1 MLVPFTSSL
10 LTHTRTHTH
19 TCTSKTTPPFQSLV
33 HEIFLCRCCPFLHSS
48 LMRAGAS
55 VIMLMCPEALH
66 SLSIYHESFVFHSTV
81 AGALW
86 HERKLEQERV
96 CVCVCVWE
104 REGNIVWSSSFSEV
118 AHPLRTLISSLLAV
132 RSRALSLNCNL
143 LHPARSLRHTPVNC
157 CREQLWQLAGNKIH
171 PNGPNRLQ
179 VDR

>member
-1 MLVPFTSSL
+1 MSWQQGYATQLNLFFRCVHSLYFVLHMLVPFTSSL

-19 TCTSKTTPPFQSLV
+19 TCTSKTTPPFQTLV

-96 CVCVCVWE
+96 CVCVRV
-104 REGNIVWSSSFSEV
+104 V
-118 AHPLRTLISSLLAV
+118 
-132 RSRALSLNCNL
+132 
-143 LHPARSLRHTPVNC
+143 
-157 CREQLWQLAGNKIH
+157 
-171 PNGPNRLQ
+171 
-179 VDR
+179 